1 MVIEK
6 INIINFGK
14 LSDFTLELAD
24 GINIIEGKNES
35 GKSTVSAFIKFM
47 FYGLPSEPEAR
58 ERCVSW
64 HSGTAAG
71 TLTFR
76 TSADRYRIER
86 EAVTV
91 RSSDGKSTY
100 RERCVVVNEETG
112 KPLYKG
118 KVPGEVF
125 LGIPAGVFEST
136 AFIGQLE
143 GSAAGGRTLAEAT
156 ENILFSADETVNT
169 KKALKK
175 LDEARVH
182 LYHKNR
188 KGGKIYEYTKER
200 AELAEAL
207 TEAQQ
212 TSAEIISSEGTLST
226 FKEARDKSVSELEKA
241 ESELSTY
248 ERYIIKRNCLELNAE
263 KEKKKAAEA
272 EFKKLSAENRYGAG
286 VSDESFIK
294 SLENDKIQIISLET
308 GLQSAQKE
316 LEKADERLK
325 SLKAPLSEHRTERTC
340 EELLAGEAKLSKKS
354 TVCKNAAIIC
364 AVLALP
370 CGILAI
376 VSMILAIAA
385 AACFI
390 ALSAIF
396 AISAALS
403 KKRLREDYYSIFDCT
418 RREEFLSAVSKRK
431 HVLAEAAFTERARK
445 ETEQRVSQIKS
456 HLDNKNASVR
466 KALNGAGFDVTASI
480 MDDINK
486 AKDDA
491 RSSLEKRRL
500 AASAKAAADAKI
512 ADIMTA
518 LADISADEREKAL
531 AEEFNEE
538 EMKAFDLRGK
548 KREQDFLSKSVA
560 AQTQRIH
567 AIECE
572 LASLYALHAKPAE
585 IAQAINAL
593 HGKIEEL
600 SEKFEAY
607 MMAIE
612 AINAASGK
620 LRDGIS
626 PQIAKSAGKIMESL
640 SSGKY
645 PTVFVDADFA
655 LSYSDG
661 GITRDVHSLSAGTS
675 DIVYISLRI
684 ALAKTLC
691 KTELPPFVFDESF
704 TRLDDSRLLS
714 ALTVLEST
722 FEYGSQAII
731 FTCHSRESELA
742 KNAVKS
748 TSLSI

>member
-35 GKSTVSAFIKFM
+35 GKSTISAFIKFM
-47 FYGLPSEPEAR
+47 FYGLPSEPEKR

-64 HSGTAAG
+64 HSGTASG

-91 RSSDGKSTY
+91 RSSEGKPTY

-188 KGGKIYEYTKER
+188 KGGKIYEYTQKR

-212 TSAEIISSEGTLST
+212 TSAEIISSEGTLNT
-226 FKEARDKSVSELEKA
+226 FKDAREKSISELEKA
-241 ESELSTY
+241 EGELSAY
-248 ERYIIKRNCLELNAE
+248 ERYLIKKNCLELNTE
-263 KEKKKAAEA
+263 KAKKQAAE
-272 EFKKLSAENRYGAG
+272 EELKKLSAANRYGAG
-286 VSDESFIK
+286 ISDEDFIK
-294 SLENDKIQIISLET
+294 NLENDKIQIISLET

-316 LEKADERLK
+316 LEKSDNRLK
-325 SLKAPLSEHRTERTC
+325 AIKAPLEAQHIESTC
-340 EELLAGEAKLSKKS
+340 EELLNGEAKLSKRS
-354 TVCKNAAIIC
+354 TICKNTAIIC
-364 AVLALP
+364 AILALP
-370 CGILAI
+370 CALLAI
-376 VSMILAIAA
+376 VSILLAVSA

-390 ALSAIF
+390 LLSGTF
-396 AISAALS
+396 AVCAFLA
-403 KKRLREDYYSIFDCT
+403 KKHLREDYYSVFRCSSRDD
-418 RREEFLSAVSKRK
+418 FLSAVSKRK
-431 HVLAEAAFTERARK
+431 HALAEIAFTERARK
-445 ETEQRVSQIKS
+445 ETAERASQIKS
-456 HLDNKNASVR
+456 HLDNKKASVR
-466 KALNGAGFDVTASI
+466 KTLKAAGFGVSASI
-480 MDDINK
+480 IDDINK

-491 RSSLEKRRL
+491 RGSLEKRQT
-500 AASAKAAADAKI
+500 AASAKAAADVRI
-512 ADIMTA
+512 RDILAA
-518 LADISADEREKAL
+518 LSDVSVEEREKAL
-531 AEEFNEE
+531 AEEFNED
-538 EMKAFDLRGK
+538 EMKAFDVRGK
-548 KREQDFLSKSVA
+548 KREQDFLSKSVS
-560 AQTQRIH
+560 AQTERIH

-585 IAQAINAL
+585 IAQSINAL

-607 MMAIE
+607 MLAID

-626 PQIAKSAGKIMESL
+626 PQIAKSASKIMESL
-640 SSGKY
+640 SCGKY

-661 GITRDVHSLSAGTS
+661 GITRDVQSLSAGTS

-684 ALAKTLC
+684 ALANTLC
-691 KTELPPFVFDESF
+691 KNELPPFVFDESF
-704 TRLDDSRLLS
+704 TRLDDSRLLA
-714 ALTVLEST
+714 ALGMLEST
-722 FEYGSQAII
+722 FANCSQAII
-731 FTCHSRESELA
+731 FTCHGRESELA
-742 KNAVKS
+742 KNAIKS
-748 TSLSI
+748 TLLSI